1 MDDRMVRGIEIALS
15 SFMPLLEASL
25 LYTVPLTLL
34 SFGLGLLVAFAVA
47 IVRIL
52 NLKPFVGLV
61 KFYVWLIRGTPLL
74 LQLFIIFYGLPSV
87 GITLNA
93 FVSGLIGFTL
103 SVGAY
108 SSETIRGAMLAIPKG
123 QWEAAKAIGLSPFK
137 TLRLII
143 LPQAIRTALPSLS
156 NAFISLIKDTSLAA
170 AITYTELFQVAQQI
184 TARTYEPLLLYAE
197 AGLIY
202 LIYCSGLSYLQKK
215 LELKFGKGVA

>member
-15 SFMPLLEASL
+15 SFMPLLEASF
-25 LYTVPLTLL
+25 LYTIPLTLL
-34 SFGLGLLVAFAVA
+34 AFGLGMGVAFAVA
-47 IVRIL
+47 VIRIL
-52 NLKPFVGLV
+52 SIRPLVGLV
-61 KFYVWLIRGTPLL
+61 KFYVWIIRGTPLL
-74 LQLFIIFYGLPSV
+74 LQLFIIFYGLPSI

-93 FVSGLIGFTL
+93 FVSALIGFTL

-108 SSETIRGAMLAIPKG
+108 SSETIRGAMLSIPKG
-123 QWEAAKAIGLSPFK
+123 QWEAAKTIGLSPFK
-137 TLRLII
+137 TLWIVI

-197 AGLIY
+197 AGFIY

-215 LELKFGKGVA
+215 LELKFGKGVS